1 MENEILLKAI
11 EKLLDKKL
19 DEKLEPIKKDIA
31 GLKSDVSLLKSD
43 VESIKVE
50 VENLKSDIANIK
62 ATQQTIL
69 TFVKEVDKEFYKVE
83 ETYKFM
89 NDLKNVINR

>member
-31 GLKSDVSLLKSD
+31 ELKADVSSLKSD
-43 VESIKVE
+43 VESIK
-50 VENLKSDIANIK
+50 SDIANIK
-62 ATQQTIL
+62 VTQQTIL
-69 TFVKEVDKEFYKVE
+69 TFVQEVDKEFYKVE

-89 NDLKNVINR
+89 NDLKKAFNQ